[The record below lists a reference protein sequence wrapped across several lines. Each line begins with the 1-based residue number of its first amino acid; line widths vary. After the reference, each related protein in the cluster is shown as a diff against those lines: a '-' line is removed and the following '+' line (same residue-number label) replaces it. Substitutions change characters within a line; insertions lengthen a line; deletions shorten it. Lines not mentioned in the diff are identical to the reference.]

1 MGNGV
6 LLQKRM
12 KKLISSGKDPE
23 ILVAGG
29 KDHGREWLVG
39 RSCKNAGGTSTPSF
53 TDPYVEQLTR
63 TIKESIESE
72 LEAKVNRKVQ
82 ENMTML
88 LKKLEEAKPGM
99 KLDVDIQATVSRDGD
114 DNGTP
119 VIAGE
124 TS

>member
-1 MGNGV
+1 MC
-6 LLQKRM
+6 L
-12 KKLISSGKDPE
+12 
-23 ILVAGG
+23 GG
-29 KDHGREWLVG
+29 RDHGREWLVG
-39 RSCKNAGGTSTPSF
+39 RSCKKAGGTSTPS
-53 TDPYVEQLTR
+53 TDPYEQLTM

-72 LEAKVNRKVQ
+72 LEAKVNRNVQ

-119 VIAGE
+119 MTAGE